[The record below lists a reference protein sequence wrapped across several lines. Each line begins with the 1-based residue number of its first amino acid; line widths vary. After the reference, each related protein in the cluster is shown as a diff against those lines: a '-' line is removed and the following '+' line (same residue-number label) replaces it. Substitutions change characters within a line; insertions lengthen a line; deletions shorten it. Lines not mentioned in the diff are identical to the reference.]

1 MKSFSLLGLSLFTLA
16 LTLLLPRSARAD
28 DTTVVPPPP
37 LPDTPQASPADGGGA
52 PPHHRHR
59 SAAFVLGELTAKL
72 NLTPDQQKTV
82 GAIIES
88 SRSQGKALRDD
99 TTLTP
104 QARREQMKEIQQ
116 TARGQIRAALNP
128 SQQQTFDQLPVNR
141 GAQPSP
147 GVTAEPTPT
156 PST

>member
-1 MKSFSLLGLSLFTLA
+1 MKSLSLLGLSLLTLA
-16 LTLLLPRSARAD
+16 LTMLLPRSARAD

-52 PPHHRHR
+52 PAHHRHR

-72 NLTPDQQKTV
+72 NLTTDQQKTV

-88 SRSQGKALRDD
+88 SRSQGKALHDD
-99 TTLTP
+99 TSLTP
-104 QARREQMKEIQQ
+104 QARRQQMREIEQ
-116 TARGQIRAALNP
+116 TAREQIRAALNP
-128 SQQQTFDQLPVNR
+128 SQQQIFDQLPANR
-141 GAQPSP
+141 GAQPNP
-147 GVTAEPTPT
+147 GGSAEPTPT